1 MLNSV
6 THRFRR
12 CLESGLRPELVK
24 SGQSESR
31 RLISP
36 KPKVEEPVAEKEL
49 DIWESVM
56 ACHRLVL
63 SQTAGISLMVVPTRV
78 TVALA
83 ARIREEEDREGV
95 VQEVLQVA
103 RIEHAFLTA
112 KECIGFFNESLSRE
126 KMEVA
131 RQQGA
136 YPALVFTA
144 VQVRLSKITSHR
156 QHSLLRVE
164 NSFVQVRCNQC

>member
-1 MLNSV
+1 M
-6 THRFRR
+6 
-12 CLESGLRPELVK
+12 
-24 SGQSESR
+24 
-31 RLISP
+31 
-36 KPKVEEPVAEKEL
+36 
-49 DIWESVM
+49 
-56 ACHRLVL
+56 
-63 SQTAGISLMVVPTRV
+63 
-78 TVALA
+78 
-83 ARIREEEDREGV
+83 
-95 VQEVLQVA
+95 A

-144 VQVRLSKITSHR
+144 VQVRLSKMTSRR

-164 NSFVQVRCNQC
+164 NSFVQVRCNQCCQVQIVAATYKCIGPAAGISKGSTVTFLAKRLCFVTAQL

>member
-1 MLNSV
+1 M
-6 THRFRR
+6 
-12 CLESGLRPELVK
+12 
-24 SGQSESR
+24 
-31 RLISP
+31 ISP
-36 KPKVEEPVAEKEL
+36 KPNLVEPVVEKTPPREL

-95 VQEVLQVA
+95 VQEVLQMA

-112 KECIGFFNESLSRE
+112 KECVGFFNESLSRE

-144 VQVRLSKITSHR
+144 VQVS
-156 QHSLLRVE
+156 
-164 NSFVQVRCNQC
+164 N